1 MQKDKLPVKNHSYN
15 GYKTLKFHI
24 IELRQAKK
32 NSAYFKLLAVK
43 IVSLI
48 RMLYPNQVKQWE
60 EKINAYAQLQK
71 NVWQEGNDAL
81 TSLKIRLEEEGLLG
95 NSSIKQILFDYV
107 EPFECLNNLLSELL
121 NLGYIDL
128 VKAYVEIEDY
138 EEFEYTY
145 SCFNCGY
152 GLGDKLISKNIENQQ
167 KTWICPKCK
176 FDLFQTRR
184 HSYIRRGIKFNFH
197 TQFPFYTFSWSG
209 AKLEDCHNE
218 YDLDNVK
225 EQWVAWHYL
234 SILEWS
240 WQDRRDFF
248 KNRKLTFEKIR
259 IRREKKLSWTRS
271 AHLRAFRSNGR
282 LLGLQYFRAQMK
294 AIQKSDSVIKES
306 SEVSYNFF
314 QRLRF
319 DNYLDVIFNAIANPD
334 TSTSNDSP
342 KLFAINLIIE
352 DDIYL
357 HLNVEWESGVI
368 GIYHLHFFHDPNGEN
383 LKKSIP
389 KKFPRHT
396 YKFIK
401 SLLDNPGTP
410 VRVSLDKGQ
419 DVDEHLARAGF
430 NPILIE
436 LFIIKKTRAEAIL
449 RAGRILLTNKSEA
462 LLKRLQ
468 QYIKSLEFVGW
479 KLNNN
484 IR

>member
-1 MQKDKLPVKNHSYN
+1 MQKNKLSVKNHSYN

-24 IELRQAKK
+24 IELRQSKK

-43 IVSLI
+43 IISLI
-48 RMLYPNQVKQWE
+48 RMLYPTRVKQWE
-60 EKINAYAQLQK
+60 EDINAYGQLQK
-71 NVWQEGNDAL
+71 KVWQEGADAL
-81 TSLKIRLEEEGLLG
+81 ALLKIRLQEEGFLD
-95 NSSIKQILFDYV
+95 NPSIKQILFDYV

-152 GLGDKLISKNIENQQ
+152 GLGDKSISKTIEDQPQ
-167 KTWICPKCK
+167 PWICPKCK

-209 AKLEDCHNE
+209 AKLEDCYNK
-218 YDLDNVK
+218 YDLDNVR
-225 EQWVAWHYL
+225 EPWVAWHYL

-248 KNRKLTFEKIR
+248 KNRKLTFEKIK
-259 IRREKKLSWTRS
+259 IRRKNKLSWTRS
-271 AHLRAFRSNGR
+271 AHLRSFRSNSR
-282 LLGLQYFRAQMK
+282 LLGLQYFRAQMRV
-294 AIQKSDSVIKES
+294 IQKSDGIITEPDK
-306 SEVSYNFF
+306 VSYNFF
-314 QRLRF
+314 QRIRF
-319 DNYLDVIFNAIANPD
+319 DKYLDVIFNTITNSN

-342 KLFAINLIIE
+342 RLFAINLVIE

-368 GIYHLHFFHDPNGEN
+368 GIYHLHSFCDPNGEN

-396 YKFIK
+396 YKFIN
-401 SLLDNPGTP
+401 SLLDNPGIS
-410 VRVSLDKGQ
+410 VSVSLDKGQ
-419 DVDEHLARAGF
+419 DVDENLKRAGI
-430 NPILIE
+430 NPILVE
-436 LFIIKKTRAEAIL
+436 LFIIKKSRAEAIL
-449 RAGRILLTNKSEA
+449 RDGRILLANKPEA

-468 QYIKSLEFVGW
+468 QYIQSLEFIGW
-479 KLNNN
+479 RK
-484 IR
+484 